1 MIELQV
7 LHAEN
12 EALSS
17 PGSGQPSIAEMLVEI
32 MEAIF
37 EEASHE
43 PPERQ
48 KVRGLVSF
56 SSSSVKPRNDEFQ
69 GTNMI
74 HLSRVDYR

>member
-1 MIELQV
+1 M

-37 EEASHE
+37 TEASLE

-48 KVRGLVSF
+48 KV
-56 SSSSVKPRNDEFQ
+56 E
-69 GTNMI
+69 
-74 HLSRVDYR
+74 